1 MKIDEKWLQEEI
13 RNSVLRESYRR
24 ELILDESF
32 AVGLGKIADK
42 LSKLPGGKYVFG
54 VLKEYLFSR
63 VCQRFNIKKNETM
76 GQFISAAFKRLNY
89 ETLAKIHKN
98 ELTCDEA
105 IEVLTQVCSDVLT
118 KKLVKSI
125 LIYLIQHYDIE
136 DIVNNA
142 ISFDLDLLG
151 QPGSVSARRSGYIP
165 GDSQVAVTKGAGA
178 ESVGDILSQEF
189 LGKEFSGSTS
199 ALMSR
204 NQAENLLNSF
214 VGIVGQQFLEELV
227 LKFVTS
233 RLIPPIA
240 DIFCDKTEGES
251 TLPDEHHLEDKLEKT
266 QNITGNLDS
275 LISTAAGAL

>member
-1 MKIDEKWLQEEI
+1 MKIDEKWLQKEI
-13 RNSVLRESYRR
+13 RYSVLRESYKRD
-24 ELILDESF
+24 LILDESF
-32 AVGLGKIADK
+32 MSGVGKIADK
-42 LSKLPGGKYVFG
+42 MSALPGFKALGGFG
-54 VLKEYLFSR
+54 KEYLFSR
-63 VCQRFNIKKNETM
+63 ACQRFNIKKNETM
-76 GQFISAAFKRLNY
+76 GQFLSAAFKRLNY
-89 ETLAKIHKN
+89 ETLAKIYKN
-98 ELTCDEA
+98 ELSCDDA

-118 KKLVKSI
+118 KKIVKSL

-151 QPGSVSARRSGYIP
+151 QPGSVSAKRSGYIP
-165 GDSQVAVTKGAGA
+165 GDSQVSASTGSGT

-189 LGKEFSGSTS
+189 LGREFSGSTS

-233 RLIPPIA
+233 RIIPPIA
-240 DIFCDKTEGES
+240 DIFCGKEEVSTTSDDDLFADKI
-251 TLPDEHHLEDKLEKT
+251 EKSKKVF
-266 QNITGNLDS
+266 GS
-275 LISTAAGAL
+275 VEKMAGSAGGT